1 MILRMLHLVKSIVE
15 YLMAGG
21 GVGDDT
27 GTASSSSVNSQIY
40 PHFQEFLI
48 DDKIMNLLLLPLV
61 VINKVRR

>member
-1 MILRMLHLVKSIVE
+1 MILRMLHLVKSIVG

-27 GTASSSSVNSQIY
+27 GTASSSSVNSRIY